1 MKNKK
6 ALIIVGIAGAVIVLA
21 ALAFVALGI
30 GNARG
35 NKDSLLSEY
44 FRALSAQNAQRVEE
58 LTTDAFVSD
67 LPLDGLSPRSYRLY
81 VMEGGSETAK
91 RFAIVIARPDGSELL
106 LLADASFV
114 TKGLVSYIDS
124 IRLAQRG
131 NRIRE

>member
-6 ALIIVGIAGAVIVLA
+6 ALIIVGIAGAVIVLF
-21 ALAFVALGI
+21 ALVFVALGI
-30 GNARG
+30 GDARG
-35 NKDSLLSEY
+35 KKDSLLTEY

-67 LPLDGLSPRSYRLY
+67 LPIDGLSPRSYRLY
-81 VMEGGSETAK
+81 AMEGGKESVK
-91 RFAIVIARPDGSELL
+91 RFAIVIARQDGSELL

-114 TKGLVSYIDS
+114 TKGFLSYIDS
-124 IRLAQRG
+124 IRLVQRG

>member
-6 ALIIVGIAGAVIVLA
+6 ALIIVVIAGAVIVLA

-35 NKDSLLSEY
+35 NKDSLLAEY

-81 VMEGGSETAK
+81 VMEGGSETVR
-91 RFAIVIARPDGSELL
+91 RFAIVIARQDGSELL

-114 TKGLVSYIDS
+114 TKGFVSYIDAIS
-124 IRLAQRG
+124 LSRRG